1 MPDVGGL
8 EALVFL
14 GLIYGSVAFAL
25 YWIIRLA
32 VRHGIE
38 DGRRIDRTRASAAGV
53 SATIRRQRATY
64 DGSEPE

>member
-8 EALVFL
+8 EVLLFLVL
-14 GLIYGSVAFAL
+14 VYGSVAFAL

-38 DGRRIDRTRASAAGV
+38 DGRQVDRARASAAEV

-64 DGSEPE
+64 DGPEPD

>member
-1 MPDVGGL
+1 MDIGGL
-8 EALVFL
+8 EALVFFIL
-14 GLIYGSVAFAL
+14 LYAAAAFAL

-38 DGRRIDRTRASAAGV
+38 DSRQIDRARASTAGV

-64 DGSEPE
+64 GGSDAE